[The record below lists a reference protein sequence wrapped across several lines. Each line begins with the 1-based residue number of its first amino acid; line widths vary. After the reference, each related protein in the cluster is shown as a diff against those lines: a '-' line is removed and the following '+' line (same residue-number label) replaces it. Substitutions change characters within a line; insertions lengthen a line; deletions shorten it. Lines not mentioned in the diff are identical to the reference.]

1 MFTFY
6 IIIYKSFENTHLH
19 EAQSV
24 AEKPCVLFL
33 RRSGP
38 LKSHLLNLMEKHSL
52 EGVIMNVRNTTAA
65 NKAYERM
72 K

>member
-6 IIIYKSFENTHLH
+6 ENTHLH

>member
-38 LKSHLLNLMEKHSL
+38 LKSHLLNSMEKYSL
-52 EGVIMNVRNTTAA
+52 VGAIMNVRNTTAA
-65 NKAYERM
+65 NKAYERV